1 MSRAARLPEALAA
14 EVAVQ
19 AGQQQV
25 LGVRVGGRRAE
36 GEQVREELRLVN
48 REHVDVVVRL
58 AQALAQLRQ
67 RARRKALLRER
78 IQH

>member
-1 MSRAARLPEALAA
+1 MSGAARLPEALAA

-25 LGVRVGGRRAE
+25 LGVAVGGRRAE
-36 GEQVREELRLVN
+36 REQVGEELRLVD

-67 RARRKALLRER
+67 RARRKALLRLR
-78 IQH
+78 RR